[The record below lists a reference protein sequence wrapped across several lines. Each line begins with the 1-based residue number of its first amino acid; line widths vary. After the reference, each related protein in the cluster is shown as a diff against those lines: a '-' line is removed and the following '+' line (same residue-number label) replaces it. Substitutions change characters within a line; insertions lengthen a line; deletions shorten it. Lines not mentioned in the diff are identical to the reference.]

1 VQVSSERIVIFKLV
15 EGREKAVQTLGYSD
29 LLTAQPVS
37 VQVHFLQCCGS
48 GSGIR
53 CLFFLPRDP
62 ESGMGKKSGS
72 GSEMNNPDHISE
84 SLETI
89 FGIKILKFFDAD
101 PGFGINIPDPQHCFS
116 HLPYI
121 AFKFFTM

>member
-37 VQVHFLQCCGS
+37 VQVHFLPCS
-48 GSGIR
+48 GSG
-53 CLFFLPRDP
+53 
-62 ESGMGKKSGS
+62 SGMGKKSGS
-72 GSEMNNPDHISE
+72 GSRMNNPDHISE

-89 FGIKILKFFDAD
+89 FLLK
-101 PGFGINIPDPQHCFS
+101 N
-116 HLPYI
+116 
-121 AFKFFTM
+121 T

>member
-37 VQVHFLQCCGS
+37 VQVRFLQCCGS
-48 GSGIR
+48 G
-53 CLFFLPRDP
+53 
-62 ESGMGKKSGS
+62 SGMGKKSGS
-72 GSEMNNPDHISE
+72 GSGMNNPDHISK

-89 FGIKILKFFDAD
+89 FWDKI
-101 PGFGINIPDPQHCFS
+101 P
-116 HLPYI
+116 
-121 AFKFFTM
+121 T

>member
-53 CLFFLPRDP
+53 CIFYPGIRNAGWVINQDP
-62 ESGMGKKSGS
+62 DQG
-72 GSEMNNPDHISE
+72 
-84 SLETI
+84 
-89 FGIKILKFFDAD
+89 
-101 PGFGINIPDPQHCFS
+101 
-116 HLPYI
+116 
-121 AFKFFTM
+121 